1 MEGDAEE
8 RHFFLY
14 IWGIGPVSEGVGCMG
29 DCSRA
34 YSEKEN
40 MYAISFKHR
49 SCFCLVKLFNS
60 PHTTTTKLNWR
71 VFDKGGYQLSSLV
84 AIVGPRSRSGI
95 TRGWTPAPLHLPG
108 PERQIKILPHTTTH
122 RLPSRNRS
130 PTKTTSR
137 VVHRPANERVCFR
150 CFTASKIWGNPFA
163 GSALFVHFRLH
174 RFEPLRTYGTTK
186 TGIKLYPFPAVNRS
200 PSASGRCRHGDEGPG
215 EAAIDPID
223 KPF

>member
-1 MEGDAEE
+1 
-8 RHFFLY
+8 
-14 IWGIGPVSEGVGCMG
+14 MG

-137 VVHRPANERVCFR
+137 VVHRPANERVVSVVSLLQKFGETLLR
-150 CFTASKIWGNPFA
+150 DPPFLSTSDSI
-163 GSALFVHFRLH
+163 GSSHSVHTERRRRGSSFIHFQQSIGHQALRGVAAMAMKV
-174 RFEPLRTYGTTK
+174 P
-186 TGIKLYPFPAVNRS
+186 
-200 PSASGRCRHGDEGPG
+200 GRQLLTQLTD
-215 EAAIDPID
+215 
-223 KPF
+223 FF